1 MTNLARLIEREG
13 IIHNDNE
20 ASTSR
25 RPKPSWCKY
34 SSRSLETD
42 SNEYEW
48 DTLSE
53 GASTIDMEV
62 DVIHSYSS

>member
-1 MTNLARLIEREG
+1 MHDA
-13 IIHNDNE
+13 NE

-25 RPKPSWCKY
+25 HPKPSWCKHP
-34 SSRSLETD
+34 SRSSEID

-48 DTLSE
+48 DTLSK
-53 GASTIDMEV
+53 GASMIDMEI